1 MPMSSCNSL
10 HDLAIDVLGQI
21 IRVKDQH
28 PNRLRYLADLGFV
41 PGAIVTVHARAPF
54 DGPLTLGI
62 GSNMLYLDSSMAR
75 AIFIRESVA

>member
-1 MPMSSCNSL
+1 MVLGTYQEQSQKSINHSSRDGL
-10 HDLAIDVLGQI
+10 LGQI

-54 DGPLTLGI
+54 DGP
-62 GSNMLYLDSSMAR
+62 
-75 AIFIRESVA
+75 